1 MEQDLKQALAAGQ
14 MSLHV
19 QSQFDS
25 NFTEIGG
32 ELLMRWNHPN
42 RGSISP
48 FEFIAIAEES
58 GLIIPLGDWVVRQAC
73 SMLVQMKATG
83 RQSTL
88 SVNVSPHQF
97 HQDDFVNRVRTILQ
111 ETGAPADQLVF
122 EVTEGLFIQD
132 WEETRR
138 RMIELVNMG
147 IRFSIDDFGTGYSSL
162 AYLKK
167 LPLYELKIDRS
178 FVKDTPD
185 DPSDTAIVKSIL
197 SMAKHLNLRVVA
209 EGVETRAQADFL
221 IANQCDC
228 LQGYLLS
235 RPQPLAAWMA

>member
-1 MEQDLKQALAAGQ
+1 MG
-14 MSLHV
+14 
-19 QSQFDS
+19 
-25 NFTEIGG
+25 
-32 ELLMRWNHPN
+32 
-42 RGSISP
+42 
-48 FEFIAIAEES
+48 
-58 GLIIPLGDWVVRQAC
+58 
-73 SMLVQMKATG
+73 ATG
-83 RQSTL
+83 RKTTL

-97 HQDDFVNRVRTILQ
+97 HQDDFVNRVRTILH

-122 EVTEGLFIQD
+122 EVTEGLFIQN
-132 WEETRR
+132 WEETRQ

-167 LPLYELKIDRS
+167 LPLYELKIDKS
-178 FVKDTPD
+178 FVQDTPD
-185 DPSDTAIVKSIL
+185 DPSDTAIVRSIL